1 MKRCERALG
10 EENVVTLETISQFG
24 TTLTENG
31 EIEEAIKVC
40 EGCLAGRTKVLGE
53 DHNHMLMAVN
63 NLGKVL

>member
-31 EIEEAIKVC
+31 EIEEAIKVWG
-40 EGCLAGRTKVLGE
+40 ECLAGRTRKPC
-53 DHNHMLMAVN
+53 
-63 NLGKVL
+63 